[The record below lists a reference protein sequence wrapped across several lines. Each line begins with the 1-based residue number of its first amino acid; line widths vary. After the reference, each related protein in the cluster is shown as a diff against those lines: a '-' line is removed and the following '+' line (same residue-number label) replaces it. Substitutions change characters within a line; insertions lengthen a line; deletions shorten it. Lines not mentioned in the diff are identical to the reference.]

1 MAKALNSPHKER
13 KIKLIVRLLIPMMAL
28 MLFQLLLLFAIMGF
42 GGEFSYV
49 QQYAYSTLADRTES
63 RKSFIEGEWQ
73 EKMPSVQE
81 GAARIN
87 AIVSEL
93 LTERGADIS
102 RIQTDKELNR
112 AIMESSVNSMVEL
125 LRRSMANDV
134 YLILETGD
142 LYSDDGGDISAK
154 AALYLRDLDVT
165 TDSGYDDL
173 LMEIGFT
180 SIAQQYGI
188 VLDSGWTLHF
198 ESDPDNELYDFYY
211 KTVRTAWINSRAG
224 LTNLGYW
231 SEFSRISRSAA
242 GSMKYTVPLITE
254 SGVVYGVL
262 GIGMTENTILSDIP
276 TNDFTG
282 ENACYVLGR
291 GDRAIENEF
300 DVITYSG
307 ASFNRLVGNT
317 DTLTVR
323 DALGEEVYDFVLSS
337 KVRSAGSIQ
346 YLNLYNQNSPYYD
359 EQWVLISVVEKST
372 VLKPLTSLVQML
384 VIASLV
390 SLVVSVAVVILSC
403 RRVVKPISAAIGTMQ
418 TSEYNQVVRFNPS
431 NIYELDKMT
440 DAITQLQINVQ
451 DFSSQVSQ
459 MIRIANVGLGT
470 FMYDSTDD
478 SVFVGQSLFKLM
490 KFREQTDVDVVM
502 SREAFLNSLEDE
514 ETVNAIS
521 EGLQRLKDDSDADF
535 SREYSVKESDGS
547 ETWIRLTIV
556 HDKNKSIGVIQDIT
570 GAVVEKKRIEYER
583 DYDGTTGLLNRHA
596 YYKRVEELFADPK
609 KLKTAAFLMIDLD
622 NLKFVN
628 DTYGHDFGD
637 DYIRTGANALKL
649 FHNYSGVTSRLSG
662 DEFNVFLYGYSS
674 KDEIRQIIEEVR
686 SQLLQCYCL
695 LADGTHFKIR
705 ASMGVSW
712 YPDNSTS
719 YEMLM
724 KYADFAM
731 YTIKHSTKGELAEF
745 DMAAYEKDSLLIT
758 GVEEMN
764 RIIDEHSVQYA
775 FHSIVSA
782 ATGEVYGYEALMR
795 PQSTIFQTPVE
806 LLRIAKTGAKLH
818 EIEKMTWHK
827 ALEDFQK
834 QVKAGRVSKNQ
845 HVFINSISNSIM
857 DSDTADTLEEL
868 YPELLSNIV
877 LEIVEGES
885 MNEEFNNR
893 KLARMKKWNAQVALD
908 NFGTG
913 YNSEY
918 VMISTQPDIIK
929 IGRSIIN
936 GCDKDVSRKMVIN
949 NLIKLVKPKGIKVLA
964 EGVDTEEEMKT
975 VISCGVDLMQGYAIN
990 QPVFEP
996 QPIDPE
1002 VVEKIRSLS
1011 GKD

>member
-1 MAKALNSPHKER
+1 MAKAFISPHKER
-13 KIKLIVRLLIPMMAL
+13 KIKLIVRLLVPMMAL

-81 GAARIN
+81 SAERIN
-87 AIVSEL
+87 AIVSQL
-93 LTERGADIS
+93 LSEQGADIS
-102 RIQTDKELNR
+102 RIQTDRELNR
-112 AIMESSVNSMVEL
+112 AIMESSLNSMVEL

-142 LYSDDGGDISAK
+142 LYSEDGGHSSAK

-165 TDSGYDDL
+165 TDSGYEDL

-198 ESDPDNELYDFYY
+198 ESDPDDETYDFYY
-211 KTVRTAWINSRAG
+211 KTIMTAWINSKAG
-224 LTNLGYW
+224 LNNLGYW
-231 SEFSRISRSAA
+231 SEFSRLSRSAA

-262 GIGMTENTILSDIP
+262 GIGMTENTVLADIP

-291 GDRAIENEF
+291 SDRSSEDEF
-300 DVITYSG
+300 NIVTYSG
-307 ASFNRLVGNT
+307 ASFNHLVGST
-317 DTLTVR
+317 ETLKVR
-323 DALGEEVYDFVLSS
+323 NMLGEDVYDFEVTSDIQ
-337 KVRSAGSIQ
+337 SAGSVQ
-346 YLNLYNQNSPYYD
+346 YLNLYNQGSPYHN
-359 EQWVLISVVEKST
+359 EQWVLISVVDKDT
-372 VLKPLTSLVQML
+372 VLKPLTSLLQMFA
-384 VIASLV
+384 IASLV
-390 SLVVSVAVVILSC
+390 SLMVSVAVVIWNC

-418 TSEYNQVVRFNPS
+418 TSEYNQVVRFKPS

-478 SVFVGQSLFKLM
+478 SVFVGQSLLKLM
-490 KFREQTDVDVVM
+490 KFREETDVDVVM
-502 SREAFLNSLEDE
+502 SREAFLSSLDGE
-514 ETVNAIS
+514 ETVKAVS
-521 EGLQRLKDDSDADF
+521 EGLQRLKSNSNADF
-535 SREYSVKESDGS
+535 SREYSVKQPDGT
-547 ETWIRLTIV
+547 ETWMRLTIV

-596 YYKRVEELFADPK
+596 YYRRVEELFADPK

-695 LADGTHFKIR
+695 LADGTHFKLR
-705 ASMGVSW
+705 ASMGISW

-745 DMAAYEKDSLLIT
+745 DAAAYEKDSLLIT

-764 RIIDEHSVQYA
+764 RIIDEQSVQYA

-782 ATGEVYGYEALMR
+782 TTGEIYGYEALMR

-818 EIEKMTWHK
+818 EIEKMTWYK
-827 ALEDFQK
+827 ALSDFQE
-834 QVKAGRVSKNQ
+834 QVKAGRVSKNE
-845 HVFINSISNSIM
+845 HIFINSISNSVM
-857 DSDTADTLEEL
+857 DSDTADALEKL

-936 GCDKDVSRKMVIN
+936 GCDQDVSRKMVIN